1 MNSRDFAHMYN
12 IAQAITAPVMAAA
25 VSAPIL
31 FGKRLW
37 KETRIALFQQSV
49 DTRTTSDH
57 LREFSPRV
65 TFGNRGARAQGFE
78 RS

>member
-1 MNSRDFAHMYN
+1 VNSRDFAHMYN

-37 KETRIALFQQSV
+37 KETCIALFQQSV
-49 DTRTTSDH
+49 DTRTTSDY
-57 LREFSPRV
+57 LENV
-65 TFGNRGARAQGFE
+65 AQALQ
-78 RS
+78 RSS

>member
-37 KETRIALFQQSV
+37 EETRIALF
-49 DTRTTSDH
+49 
-57 LREFSPRV
+57 
-65 TFGNRGARAQGFE
+65 
-78 RS
+78 